1 MRKVKVYLLIT
12 VGFFLGSCAD
22 NHQTITTLSSPA
34 GANSA
39 QPHLSL
45 LPSGQPLLS
54 WLETK
59 DSAATLKYSRL
70 VATIWTPAST
80 VSEGTDW
87 FVNWADFPSVVPLS
101 EDKLAA
107 HWLKKRPGGTYA
119 YDVVVSHSED
129 SGETWSEALT
139 PHTDATATEHGFVS
153 LFPWQQQAGL
163 IWLDGREMAVE
174 SHGNGTIDDIDHS
187 NHSTDSAKG
196 MTLRSAIIH
205 ADNTLSQE
213 HVIDDLVCECCQTD
227 AATTSNGPVVIYRNR
242 TAEEIRDIYISRF
255 DEGKWTQGQAIAED
269 LWEIEGCPVN
279 GPAIAAKGESLVIAW
294 FTLAGGVSK
303 VRFIQSLDA
312 GQSFSTPVDID
323 TESPIGRVDVDFL
336 ADDSAAISW
345 VRRSNTG
352 VGEIVVS
359 RVTPEGI
366 QKNLLVIAPIST
378 SRPSGF
384 PQMVHTND
392 SLVFAWTDITDGIS
406 TVKTARLETTELY
419 HPSR

>member
-1 MRKVKVYLLIT
+1 M
-12 VGFFLGSCAD
+12 
-22 NHQTITTLSSPA
+22 
-34 GANSA
+34 
-39 QPHLSL
+39 
-45 LPSGQPLLS
+45 
-54 WLETK
+54 
-59 DSAATLKYSRL
+59 
-70 VATIWTPAST
+70 
-80 VSEGTDW
+80 
-87 FVNWADFPSVVPLS
+87 
-101 EDKLAA
+101 
-107 HWLKKRPGGTYA
+107 
-119 YDVVVSHSED
+119 
-129 SGETWSEALT
+129 
-139 PHTDATATEHGFVS
+139 
-153 LFPWQQQAGL
+153 
-163 IWLDGREMAVE
+163 
-174 SHGNGTIDDIDHS
+174 
-187 NHSTDSAKG
+187 
-196 MTLRSAIIH
+196 
-205 ADNTLSQE
+205 
-213 HVIDDLVCECCQTD
+213 
-227 AATTSNGPVVIYRNR
+227 IYRNR

-255 DEGKWTQGQAIAED
+255 DEGEWTQGQAIAED

-279 GPAIAAKGESLVIAW
+279 GAAIAAKGESLVIAW